1 MKNPVVDKDLTQLLR
16 HCDNADLDPIVSII
30 LAAPSQTLTLK
41 EAYRAHSGDH
51 KAYIDEIVYEITSFG
66 GNSLANLVRGQG
78 IPYGEMVR
86 DVANYLSV
94 KPTVND
100 TTATLEAK
108 VILKVLKVSYDRLSE
123 EDQLGLQGILNA
135 GSTGEDDTID
145 FGDGFPEEEIGR
157 VLGTAG
163 PSLLG
168 DRIQNAIQ
176 TAARSAR
183 VRQSVTS
190 IVKSALAKVA
200 TAGLGGPLS
209 WTMALGQ
216 GVYELF
222 GPNYTIALGLIAQ
235 IGLLRQKYDQLQRD
249 IAEQQEEAAY

>member
-1 MKNPVVDKDLTQLLR
+1 MR
-16 HCDNADLDPIVSII
+16 G
-30 LAAPSQTLTLK
+30 
-41 EAYRAHSGDH
+41 R
-51 KAYIDEIVYEITSFG
+51 
-66 GNSLANLVRGQG
+66 SLACAA
-78 IPYGEMVR
+78 GESDKAGVDITRERIR
-86 DVANYLSV
+86 DGLTRARYLTTEAVETVLFLALSLE
-94 KPTVND
+94 KP
-100 TTATLEAK
+100 LLIE
-108 VILKVLKVSYDRLSE
+108 
-123 EDQLGLQGILNA
+123 GPA
-135 GSTGEDDTID
+135 GAGKT
-145 FGDGFPEEEIGR
+145 EIGK

-209 WTMALGQ
+209 WTMAVGQ